1 MGNGIGT
8 AGNDETRSDVWIQ
21 VERRTEGGL
30 QLDLTSKV
38 EPYYGQAIR
47 EQVTETLEQMGVVH
61 ADVQVRDQGAL
72 PFAIQ
77 ARVEAAASQAGYCG
91 KKPQL
96 PEAAPLSEPSPKDRL
111 RRSRLYLPGNDP
123 KIMIGAGL
131 HGADGIILDLEDSV
145 HPDAKS
151 AARHMV
157 RNALR
162 CVDFGNAE
170 RMVRINPEP
179 MAIQDLEMVVPARP
193 DMILIPKVETADQVA
208 RVDGMV
214 NRILGETGEHRPI
227 WLMPILETAL
237 GMENAFEIAKASGR
251 VAALTIGL
259 EDYTADLGVEKTRDG
274 AESNWARRRM
284 VNAAVAAHVQPID
297 SVYGDVGDEEG
308 LRSWGIRSRA
318 LGFTGMGCVH
328 PRQIRVVHEAYSPS
342 EARIEKALKIVAAF
356 AKAQEAGLAV
366 VSLGSKMID
375 PPVVERARRLVNDA
389 RRAGILPKL
398 DDGSQ
403 E

>member
-47 EQVTETLEQMGVVH
+47 DQVTMILEQMGVVH
-61 ADVQVRDQGAL
+61 AGVQLRDQGAL

-91 KKPQL
+91 KKPEL
-96 PEAAPLSEPSPKDRL
+96 PEAAPVSEPSPKDRL

-131 HGADGIILDLEDSV
+131 HGADAIILDLEDSV
-145 HPDAKS
+145 HPDAKG
-151 AARHMV
+151 AARYMV

-162 CVDFGNAE
+162 CIDFGSAE

-208 RVDGMV
+208 RVDGMI

-237 GMENAFEIAKASGR
+237 GMENAFEIARASER

-259 EDYTADLGVEKTRDG
+259 EDFTADLGVEKTRDG

-284 VNAAVAAHVQPID
+284 INAAVAAHVQPID

-308 LRSWGIRSRA
+308 LRAWGIRSRA

-328 PRQIRVVHEAYSPS
+328 PRQIRIVHEAYSPS
-342 EARIEKALKIVAAF
+342 EAQIEKALRIVAAF
-356 AKAQEAGLAV
+356 AKAEEKGLAV

-375 PPVVERARRLVNDA
+375 PPVVERARKMVADA
-389 RRAGILPKL
+389 RRAGLLPVQE
-398 DDGSQ
+398 DGRL